1 MENQIDLL
9 RCELFNQAPQ
19 MDAVSQK
26 ANMSMCKEA
35 RTLPPARHRVREGHL
50 RSEVEDS
57 LLTAHPDQITGTIR
71 MAMGVFSRYSRSN
84 VSWE

>member
-35 RTLPPARHRVREGHL
+35 RKLPPARHRAREGHL
-50 RSEVEDS
+50 RSEVEES
-57 LLTAHPDQITGTIR
+57 LLSAHPDQITGNH
-71 MAMGVFSRYSRSN
+71 SN
-84 VSWE
+84 GDGCVLTVQQI